1 MTDATQ
7 PHAVLGTFL
16 KEHRLRRNRQWTAVV
31 VAGVLLLVA
40 LVMIGIGVYRW
51 YFAFSR
57 YGPAVVW
64 RWSAPALLMGGGLGL
79 LALFSGALAWRRR
92 PPTIRVHRR
101 GLSLLRGSS
110 IERVEWRDVR
120 RIHTNAVRY
129 GLPPLPLSRE
139 AEITLELL
147 DGRRIRL
154 SHMLEGFLELVETV
168 KRHVYPG
175 LLAEYT
181 AAFNQGRPLAFG
193 PLVLSAQGVQRGKQ
207 VLPWSAISQ
216 ATLNDGHLRVD
227 ATPGGR
233 SERIKIPVHQIP
245 NVDLCVQLIQK
256 LGKPR

>member
-1 MTDATQ
+1 M
-7 PHAVLGTFL
+7 
-16 KEHRLRRNRQWTAVV
+16 
-31 VAGVLLLVA
+31 LLAA
-40 LVMIGIGVYRW
+40 LVLISIGVYRW

-64 RWSAPALLMGGGLGL
+64 RWSAPALLIGGGLGL
-79 LALFSGALAWRRR
+79 LAIFSGALAWRRR

-101 GLSLLRGSS
+101 GLSLVRGSS
-110 IERVEWRDVR
+110 LERVEWRDVR

-129 GLPPLPLSRE
+129 GLPLLPLSRE
-139 AEITLELL
+139 AEVTLELL

-154 SHMLEGFLELVETV
+154 PHTLDGFLELVETV

-175 LLAEYT
+175 LLTEYT

-193 PLVLSAQGVQRGKQ
+193 PIVLTAQGVQQGKQ
-207 VLPWSAISQ
+207 VLPWQSISQ
-216 ATLNDGHLRVD
+216 ATLIDGRLTVE
-227 ATPGGR
+227 AAMGGR
-233 SERIKIPVHQIP
+233 PERLKIPVHLIP